1 MIALP
6 GPQNSTTPLV
16 LSARFVAPLGPGSLF
31 DFSVVAPQPLVNVS
45 SGILYRILSY
55 SFATEIPE
63 DVYSASLVTANPVSF
78 QLRNTGNDTDI
89 LAKSIPV
96 PIYQRDA
103 GYLQYFEVFTEE
115 TEILATMSGQLN
127 ANNPD
132 LIGYASVAAVLS
144 LFVQAISDDDW
155 IQAFHAGGM

>member
-1 MIALP
+1 MISLP
-6 GPQNSTTPLV
+6 APQNSTIPLV
-16 LSARFVAPLGPGSLF
+16 LSARFVAPLGAGSLF
-31 DFSVVAPQPLVNVS
+31 DFSAVPAQPLVNVS

-63 DVYSASLVTANPVSF
+63 DVYSAALITANPVSF

-103 GYLQYFEVFTEE
+103 QYLQYFQVFTEE
-115 TEILATMSGQLN
+115 TEILATMSGMLN
-127 ANNPD
+127 GNNPD
-132 LIGYASVAAVLS
+132 LIGYASVTAVLS
-144 LFVQAISDDDW
+144 LFVQAISDDEW
-155 IQAFHAGGM
+155 IRTFAEGGA